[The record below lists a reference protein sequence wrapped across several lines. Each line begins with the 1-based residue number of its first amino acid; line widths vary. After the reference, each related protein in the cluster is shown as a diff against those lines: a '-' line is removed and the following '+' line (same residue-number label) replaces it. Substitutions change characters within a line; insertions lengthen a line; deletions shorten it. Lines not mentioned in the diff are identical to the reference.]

1 MSIGPVQMLI
11 LGFEDPTFKG
21 ENIAELERLLESD
34 IVRVVD
40 MLAVWKDAEGNVAV
54 LQDSQLSEGEAAEF
68 GAVVGGLIGLGMAG
82 EEGLEAGAEAG
93 MEAME
98 DQHLL
103 DADDVWYA
111 ADAIPNNTA
120 AVVVL
125 LEHRWAIPLRRH
137 RACGRVR
144 PCRRVD
150 PCEGPRRGRL
160 DGRRRG
166 RSARDGR
173 RLNPDASRWAPEGV
187 PPAATGLSANT

>member
-11 LGFEDPTFKG
+11 LGFEDPKFTG
-21 ENIAELERLLESD
+21 ENLAELARLRDAD

-40 MLAVWKDAEGNVAV
+40 MLAVWKDADGNVAV
-54 LQDSQLSEGEAAEF
+54 LQDTQLSEDEAAEF

-93 MEAME
+93 VAAME

-103 DADDVWYA
+103 DADNVWYA

-125 LEHRWAIPLRRH
+125 LEHRWAIPLRDGIA
-137 RACGRVR
+137 RAGGFVLADEWIHAKDL
-144 PCRRVD
+144 VAV
-150 PCEGPRRGRL
+150 GL
-160 DGRRRG
+160 
-166 RSARDGR
+166 
-173 RLNPDASRWAPEGV
+173 L
-187 PPAATGLSANT
+187 AAEEAAAMETAEA